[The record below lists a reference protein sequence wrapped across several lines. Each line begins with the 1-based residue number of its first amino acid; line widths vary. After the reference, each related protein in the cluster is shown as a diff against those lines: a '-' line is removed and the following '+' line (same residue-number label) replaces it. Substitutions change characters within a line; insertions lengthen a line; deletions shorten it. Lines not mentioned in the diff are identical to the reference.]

1 MQNAVL
7 HLLTNRASDFGST
20 IFPKSSVYIP
30 HPENE
35 VEKSIRS
42 LLKLRSGDSPYFLM
56 NIMGAIYAFP
66 EIFAEFKE
74 TNTSFQFSDYV
85 RPPNTVSG
93 GSIVSMYGKTVSYSR
108 IPNQY
113 PIDFEITISYKDS
126 EQVRIMVDD
135 FEYEA
140 SYTIRGDGFL
150 DIDWPKIS
158 GLSGIVQPNA
168 AWSVGS
174 LIRVYHQP
182 VSYPYKAVAD
192 HVLKNTDYISYISSI
207 GLLKNMHSAQTD
219 LEKVAIL
226 GLVISNTQK
235 YA

>member
-7 HLLTNRASDFGST
+7 HLLTNRAGDFGST
-20 IFPKSSVYIP
+20 IFPNSSVYTP
-30 HPENE
+30 HSESK
-35 VEKSIRS
+35 VEESIRS
-42 LLKLRSGDSPYFLM
+42 LLKLRTGDSPYFLI

-126 EQVRIMVDD
+126 EKVRIIIDD
-135 FEYEA
+135 VEHEA
-140 SYTIRGDGFL
+140 NYTIRGDGFM
-150 DIDWPKIS
+150 DIDWPEIS
-158 GLSGIVQPNA
+158 GLSGIVQPNTS
-168 AWSVGS
+168 WNVGS

-182 VSYPYKAVAD
+182 VSYPYKAVVD
-192 HVLKNTDYISYISSI
+192 CVLKNTDYISYISST
-207 GLLKNMHSAQTD
+207 GLLKNMYSAQTD